1 MLPLDNNINNSGMDD
16 DNNEEDVRALL
27 KMTNNANALRIA
39 KFELA
44 EGVRASLSH
53 FVHLIRLSWSHPSRL
68 RRVCILAYFFL
79 LLRC

>member
-68 RRVCILAYFFL
+68 RRVCIFAYFFL
-79 LLRC
+79 RLRC

>member
-53 FVHLIRLSWSHPSRL
+53 FVHLNCLSWSHPSRL
-68 RRVCILAYFFL
+68 RRVCICAYFFL